1 MRQRRHRED
10 QSSQGFLKTVGTPP
24 TPACG
29 QRQGVQVGT
38 GVEGGW
44 DYTERA
50 EEVEVR
56 LGRNGSQ
63 KQMQEEST
71 SNPLPILQMGKP
83 KLREGGTPVLSHTS
97 HEEPRH

>member
-29 QRQGVQVGT
+29 QSQGVQVGT

-71 SNPLPILQMGKP
+71 SNPSPHFTDGETKAQRRRDICP
-83 KLREGGTPVLSHTS
+83 KSHFS
-97 HEEPRH
+97 